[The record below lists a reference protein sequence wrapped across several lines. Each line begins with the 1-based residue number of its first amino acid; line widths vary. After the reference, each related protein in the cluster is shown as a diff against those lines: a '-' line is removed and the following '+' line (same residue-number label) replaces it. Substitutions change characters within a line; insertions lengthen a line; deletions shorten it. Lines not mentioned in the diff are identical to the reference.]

1 MEEFNLLFDW
11 VMDAFLMFH
20 NFFKVQ
26 HPVIQACVYMPLALL
41 VLSLFIGVVKFSRGR
56 KEQ

>member
-1 MEEFNLLFDW
+1 MEEFNKIIDW
-11 VMDAFLMFH
+11 FFSAILTLH

-41 VLSLFIGVVKFSRGR
+41 VLTLFIGVVKFSRGR
-56 KEQ
+56 KE

>member
-11 VMDAFLMFH
+11 VMNAFIKLH

-26 HPVIQACVYMPLALL
+26 HPIIQACVYMPLALL
-41 VLSLFIGVVKFSRGR
+41 VLSLFISVVKFSRGG
-56 KEQ
+56 KE

>member
-11 VMDAFLMFH
+11 VMNAFIKLH

-41 VLSLFIGVVKFSRGR
+41 VLNLFISVVKFSRGG
-56 KEQ
+56 KE

>member
-11 VMDAFLMFH
+11 VMNAFLMFH

-56 KEQ
+56 KE